1 MFYFCNVEE
10 QTKAAGKADDRVKRS
25 PFVPK
30 FIGKRDDLNED
41 ALQSLEAAIRD
52 ELILGH
58 EPYDSYPSDND
69 DDEFERE
76 ARMNRQ
82 LFVGKRD
89 SNPLGKR
96 TGPIVGYKRYPPQ
109 VGYKRYSPIVGSPL
123 LLPDEI
129 SDLEAEKRG
138 MHPMFVGKRRAPFF
152 VGKRRMHLVVGR
164 GGNMNNPKLVGKRGQ
179 PLFVGRRRADADD
192 KPIYYSYIAL
202 RRSVP
207 DELRTRD
214 TIADSLLNSDTSY
227 SSAEIGSG
235 GLLENPEET
244 LSNSSNQKSKRF
256 EIPVFIGK
264 RYVLADLASA
274 KQAHSHTLQKRF
286 EPPMFVGKRSVQQNL
301 ALMTQYQQGPLS

>member
-10 QTKAAGKADDRVKRS
+10 QTKAAGKADDRVRRS

-52 ELILGH
+52 ELLLSR

-69 DDEFERE
+69 EAFERE
-76 ARMNRQ
+76 TRLNRE
-82 LFVGKRD
+82 LLVGKRD

-96 TGPIVGYKRYPPQ
+96 AAPII
-109 VGYKRYSPIVGSPL
+109 GYKRYSPLVGSTL

-264 RYVLADLASA
+264 RYILADLASA

-301 ALMTQYQQGPLS
+301 ALMTQYQQGPIS